1 MYIYIYIYIY
11 IRIYYLSFYVYYV
24 YRIPYTHPSSFAC
37 ISYTYGMFRLFI
49 CIYMHRFS
57 YIHTYTHERTS
68 PAYVR
73 IYLYMYGYMMHTSGH
88 TKNIHTYTYISHIHM
103 FLHIC
108 SAIISLGCDSL
119 NVTLSYVLYSLF
131 SFLCTPQTRSC
142 PSRLTAIIANR
153 RYRCTSSGAV
163 RKSSSRVKASRSQA
177 QGRTLRL
184 FGTDL
189 MRDAIIRRRSPR
201 VILLSYPL
209 YHNTIRISRRNGS
222 ASSSMFSQLIPYA
235 CSRAEDLTLIV
246 PFVTRVLVSSR
257 HLMFHLAENLEII
270 YVSR

>member
-1 MYIYIYIYIY
+1 
-11 IRIYYLSFYVYYV
+11 
-24 YRIPYTHPSSFAC
+24 
-37 ISYTYGMFRLFI
+37 
-49 CIYMHRFS
+49 
-57 YIHTYTHERTS
+57 
-68 PAYVR
+68 
-73 IYLYMYGYMMHTSGH
+73 
-88 TKNIHTYTYISHIHM
+88 M

-222 ASSSMFSQLIPYA
+222 AGSSMSSQLIPRIA
-235 CSRAEDLTLIV
+235 FLPKEQKFNVDRSIRHSSRLRLL
-246 PFVTRVLVSSR
+246 FVSR
-257 HLMFHLAENLEII
+257 HLMFHLATLKNLEAI
-270 YVSR
+270 YMSLSR